1 MRFTNKAFIA
11 ASTILSLAG
20 AASAQIAWGGGM
32 DHGSASW
39 FDWQNGQNLVGL
51 FGTPIVV
58 GDTFYFT
65 PANFVAN
72 AVNGATSHVTD
83 SFEVDLLVHAGF
95 KFDGIHVA
103 EYGDYTMTSS
113 NPGSPVPNSVSS
125 AALLATS
132 EIGGL
137 GRVVNTP
144 LAFPGL
150 PIASTTSLSNTW
162 SGSGDQNLAVLE
174 SGTPFT
180 AIHIRVTNDLIAIS
194 GGNGMA
200 AEIRKTV
207 FGGQMAVT
215 IVPAPGA
222 AGLLGLAGLLVSR
235 RRRQA

>member
-1 MRFTNKAFIA
+1 MQLKKTSLVALA
-11 ASTILSLAG
+11 AVLGCAG
-20 AASAQIAWGGGM
+20 VASAQIPWGGGM
-32 DHGSASW
+32 ASGTGTW

-51 FGTPIVV
+51 FGTPFVV

-65 PANFVAN
+65 PTNFVAN
-72 AVNGATSHVTD
+72 AVNGQTSHVTD

-95 KFDGIHVA
+95 KFDGISVA

-113 NPGSPVPNSVSS
+113 NPNAPIPNSVSS
-125 AALLATS
+125 AAVLNTT

-137 GRVVNTP
+137 GRSASTN
-144 LAFPGL
+144 LAFPGI
-150 PIASTTSLSNTW
+150 PVSSTTSVSGTW
-162 SGSGDQNLAVLE
+162 SGSGNQNLQVLE
-174 SGTPFT
+174 TGTPFT
-180 AIHIRVTNDLIAIS
+180 AIHIKVTNDLIAIS

-222 AGLLGLAGLLVSR
+222 VGVLGLAGLLVSR